1 MICIRERG
9 TRFRFDKKLPKM
21 NIQYTPN
28 GILLTNKTLSELD
41 IFVLDFLDV
50 LKVYTDYVIVSG
62 YVTILFG
69 RARGTEDID
78 IIIEKMD
85 RGMFDRFFNDLTERN
100 YWFLNSDDRNELFSM
115 LNESLAIRIAKSG
128 EIIPNIELKFVKDY
142 FDNFSLKNSLKV
154 MIGDHEMKI
163 SPIEL
168 QIPYKLYLSGDKD
181 IEDAIYL
188 YEIFKE
194 TVDRKTLKNFLKEF
208 DVDATDYGIEI

>member
-1 MICIRERG
+1 M
-9 TRFRFDKKLPKM
+9 DKNQNVISDNRKM
-21 NIQYTPN
+21 NIQHTPN
-28 GILLTNKTLSELD
+28 GIRLTNKNLSELD
-41 IFVLDFLDV
+41 IFVLDFLSV
-50 LKVYTDYVIVSG
+50 LKAYTNYVIVSG

-85 RGMFDRFFNDLTERN
+85 RGMFERFFNDLTERN
-100 YWFLNSDDRNELFSM
+100 YWFLNSDDQNDLFNM
-115 LNESLAIRIAKSG
+115 LNENLAVRIAKID

-194 TVDRKTLKNFLKEF
+194 TIDRKTLKNFLKEF

>member
-1 MICIRERG
+1 
-9 TRFRFDKKLPKM
+9 M
-21 NIQYTPN
+21 NIQHTHN
-28 GILLTNKTLSELD
+28 GIRLTNKTLSELD
-41 IFVLDFLDV
+41 IFVLDFLSV
-50 LKVYTDYVIVSG
+50 LKTYTNYVIVSG

-78 IIIEKMD
+78 IIIEKID
-85 RGMFDRFFNDLTERN
+85 RGMFERFFSDLTERN
-100 YWFLNSDDRNELFSM
+100 YWFLNSDDQNDLFNM
-115 LNESLAIRIAKSG
+115 LNENLAVRIAKSG

-142 FDNFSLKNSLKV
+142 FDNFSLRNSLKV
-154 MIGDHEMKI
+154 MMGDHEMKI

>member
-1 MICIRERG
+1 
-9 TRFRFDKKLPKM
+9 M
-21 NIQYTPN
+21 NIQHTHN
-28 GILLTNKTLSELD
+28 GIRLTNKTLSELD
-41 IFVLDFLDV
+41 TFVIDFLSV
-50 LKVYTDYVIVSG
+50 LKAYTNYVIVSD

-69 RARGTEDID
+69 RARGTEDVD

-85 RGMFDRFFNDLTERN
+85 RGMFERFFNDLTERN
-100 YWFLNSDDRNELFSM
+100 YWFLNSDDRNYLFNM
-115 LNESLAIRIAKSG
+115 LNENLAVRIAKSA

-142 FDNFSLKNSLKV
+142 FDNFSIKNSLKV
-154 MIGDHEMKI
+154 MIGDREMKI

-188 YEIFKE
+188 YELFKE
-194 TVDRKTLKNFLKEF
+194 TIDRKTMKNFLEEF

>member
-1 MICIRERG
+1 
-9 TRFRFDKKLPKM
+9 M
-21 NIQYTPN
+21 NIQHTRN
-28 GILLTNKTLSELD
+28 GIRLTNKTLSELD
-41 IFVLDFLDV
+41 VFVLDFLSV
-50 LKVYTDYVIVSG
+50 LKAYTDYVIVSG

-85 RGMFDRFFNDLTERN
+85 RGMFERFFNDLTERN
-100 YWFLNSDDRNELFSM
+100 YWFLNSDDQNDLFNM
-115 LNESLAIRIAKSG
+115 LNENLAVRIAKID

-168 QIPYKLYLSGDKD
+168 QIPYKLYLSGAKD
-181 IEDAIYL
+181 VEDAIYL

-194 TVDRKTLKNFLKEF
+194 MIDRKTLKNFLKEF
-208 DVDATDYGIEI
+208 DVDAIDYGIKI

>member
-1 MICIRERG
+1 
-9 TRFRFDKKLPKM
+9 M
-21 NIQYTPN
+21 NIQHTPA

-41 IFVLDFLDV
+41 IFVLDFLNI

-78 IIIEKMD
+78 TIIEKMD
-85 RGMFDRFFNDLTERN
+85 RKTFERFFNELTERN
-100 YWFLNSDDRNELFSM
+100 YWFLNSDDRNDLFDM
-115 LNESLAIRIAKSG
+115 LNENLAVRIAKSN
-128 EIIPNIELKFVKDY
+128 EIVPNIELKFAKDY
-142 FDNFSLKNSLKV
+142 FDNFSIRNSMKV
-154 MIGDHEMKI
+154 WIDDHKIKI

-168 QIPYKLYLSGDKD
+168 QIAYKLYLSGDKD

-194 TVDRKTLKNFLKEF
+194 KINRKMLKNFLEEF
-208 DVDATDYGIEI
+208 DADAIKYGIEI

>member
-1 MICIRERG
+1 M
-9 TRFRFDKKLPKM
+9 D
-21 NIQYTPN
+21 IQHTPN
-28 GILLTNKTLSELD
+28 KIILTNKTLSELD
-41 IFVLDFLDV
+41 TFVLDFLRV
-50 LKVYTDYVIVSG
+50 LKAYTDYVIVSG

-85 RGMFDRFFNDLTERN
+85 RGMFDSFFNDLTEKN
-100 YWFLNSDDRNELFSM
+100 YWFLNSDDQNELFSM

-142 FDNFSLKNSLKV
+142 FDNFSLKNSPKV
-154 MIGDHEMKI
+154 KMGDHEMKI

-194 TVDRKTLKNFLKEF
+194 TIDRKTLKNFLEEF

>member
-1 MICIRERG
+1 
-9 TRFRFDKKLPKM
+9 M
-21 NIQYTPN
+21 NIQHTPN
-28 GILLTNKTLSELD
+28 GIFLTNKALSELD
-41 IFVLDFLDV
+41 VFVLDFLSV
-50 LKVYTDYVIVSG
+50 LKAYTDYVIVSG

-85 RGMFDRFFNDLTERN
+85 MGTFNRFFDELTNKN
-100 YWFLNSDDRNELFSM
+100 YWFLNSDDQNDLFNM
-115 LNESLAIRIAKSG
+115 LNENLAVRIAKSG

-154 MIGDHEMKI
+154 TIGDHEMKI

-168 QIPYKLYLSGDKD
+168 QIPYKLYLSGNKD

-194 TVDRKTLKNFLKEF
+194 TIDRKTLKNFLKEF
-208 DVDATDYGIEI
+208 DVDATDHGIEI

>member
-1 MICIRERG
+1 
-9 TRFRFDKKLPKM
+9 M
-21 NIQYTPN
+21 NIQHTHN
-28 GILLTNKTLSELD
+28 GIRLTNKTLSELD
-41 IFVLDFLDV
+41 IFVLDFLSV
-50 LKVYTDYVIVSG
+50 LKTYTNYVIVSG

-78 IIIEKMD
+78 IIIEKID
-85 RGMFDRFFNDLTERN
+85 RGMFERFFSDLTERN
-100 YWFLNSDDRNELFSM
+100 YWFLNSDDQNDLFNM
-115 LNESLAIRIAKSG
+115 LNENLAVRIAKSG

-142 FDNFSLKNSLKV
+142 FDNFSLRNSLKV

-194 TVDRKTLKNFLKEF
+194 TIDRKTLKNFLEEF
-208 DVDATDYGIEI
+208 DMDATDYGIEI

>member
-1 MICIRERG
+1 
-9 TRFRFDKKLPKM
+9 M
-21 NIQYTPN
+21 NIQHAHN
-28 GILLTNKTLSELD
+28 GIRLTNKTISELD
-41 IFVLDFLDV
+41 TFVLDFLRV
-50 LKVYTDYVIVSG
+50 LKAYTDYVIVSG

-69 RARGTEDID
+69 RARGTEDVD

-85 RGMFDRFFNDLTERN
+85 RGMFERFFNDLTERN
-100 YWFLNSDDRNELFSM
+100 YWFLNSDDQNDLFNM
-115 LNESLAIRIAKSG
+115 LNENLAVRIAKSG

-142 FDNFSLKNSLKV
+142 FDNFSLKNALKV

-194 TVDRKTLKNFLKEF
+194 TIDRKTLKNFLKEF

>member
-1 MICIRERG
+1 
-9 TRFRFDKKLPKM
+9 M
-21 NIQYTPN
+21 NIQHTHN
-28 GILLTNKTLSELD
+28 GIRLTNKTLSELD
-41 IFVLDFLDV
+41 TFVLGFLSV
-50 LKVYTDYVIVSG
+50 LKAYTNYVIVSG

-85 RGMFDRFFNDLTERN
+85 RGMFERFFNDLTERN
-100 YWFLNSDDRNELFSM
+100 YWFLNSDDQNDLFNM
-115 LNESLAIRIAKSG
+115 LNENLAVRIAKSG

-142 FDNFSLKNSLKV
+142 FDNFSLRNSLKV

-194 TVDRKTLKNFLKEF
+194 TIDRKTLKNFLEEF
-208 DVDATDYGIEI
+208 DMDATDYGIEI

>member
-1 MICIRERG
+1 
-9 TRFRFDKKLPKM
+9 M
-21 NIQYTPN
+21 NIQHTHN
-28 GILLTNKTLSELD
+28 GIRLTNKTLSELD
-41 IFVLDFLDV
+41 IFVLDFLSV
-50 LKVYTDYVIVSG
+50 LKAYTNYVIVSG

-85 RGMFDRFFNDLTERN
+85 RGMFERFFNDLTERN
-100 YWFLNSDDRNELFSM
+100 YWFLNSDDQNDLFNM
-115 LNESLAIRIAKSG
+115 LNENLAVRIAKSG

-142 FDNFSLKNSLKV
+142 FDNFSLENSLKV
-154 MIGDHEMKI
+154 MMGDHEIKI

-194 TVDRKTLKNFLKEF
+194 TIDRKTLKNFLKEF

>member
-1 MICIRERG
+1 
-9 TRFRFDKKLPKM
+9 M
-21 NIQYTPN
+21 NIQHTHN
-28 GILLTNKTLSELD
+28 GIRLTNKTLSELD
-41 IFVLDFLDV
+41 TFVLDFLSV
-50 LKVYTDYVIVSG
+50 LKAYTDYVIVSG

-85 RGMFDRFFNDLTERN
+85 RGMFERFFNDLTERN
-100 YWFLNSDDRNELFSM
+100 YWFLNSDDQNDLFNM
-115 LNESLAIRIAKSG
+115 LNENLAVRIAKID

-154 MIGDHEMKI
+154 MIDDHEMKI

-194 TVDRKTLKNFLKEF
+194 TIDRKTLKNFLKEF

>member
-1 MICIRERG
+1 
-9 TRFRFDKKLPKM
+9 M
-21 NIQYTPN
+21 NIQHTHN
-28 GILLTNKTLSELD
+28 GIRLTNKTLSELD
-41 IFVLDFLDV
+41 TFVLDFLSV
-50 LKVYTDYVIVSG
+50 LKAYTDYVIVSG

-85 RGMFDRFFNDLTERN
+85 RGMFERFFNDLTERN
-100 YWFLNSDDRNELFSM
+100 YWFLNSDDQNDLFNM
-115 LNESLAIRIAKSG
+115 LNENLAVRIAKSG

-168 QIPYKLYLSGDKD
+168 QIPYKLYLSGDKY

-188 YEIFKE
+188 YEIFKD
-194 TVDRKTLKNFLKEF
+194 TIDRKTLKNFLKEF
-208 DVDATDYGIEI
+208 DVDVTDHGIEI

>member
-1 MICIRERG
+1 
-9 TRFRFDKKLPKM
+9 M
-21 NIQYTPN
+21 NIQHTHN
-28 GILLTNKTLSELD
+28 GIRLTNKTLSELD
-41 IFVLDFLDV
+41 TFVLDFLSV
-50 LKVYTDYVIVSG
+50 LKAYTDYVIVSG

-85 RGMFDRFFNDLTERN
+85 RGMFERFFNDLTERN
-100 YWFLNSDDRNELFSM
+100 YWFLNSDDQNDLFNM
-115 LNESLAIRIAKSG
+115 LNENLAVRIAKID

-154 MIGDHEMKI
+154 MMGDHEMKI

-194 TVDRKTLKNFLKEF
+194 TIDRKTLKNFLKEF
-208 DVDATDYGIEI
+208 DVDATDYGIKI

>member
-1 MICIRERG
+1 
-9 TRFRFDKKLPKM
+9 M
-21 NIQYTPN
+21 NIQHTPN

-41 IFVLDFLDV
+41 TFVLDFLSV
-50 LKVYTDYVIVSG
+50 LKAYANYVIVSG

-85 RGMFDRFFNDLTERN
+85 MRTFDRFFDELTNKN
-100 YWFLNSDDRNELFSM
+100 YWFLNSDDQKELFSM
-115 LNESLAIRIAKSG
+115 LNESLAVRIAKTN

-142 FDNFSLKNSLKV
+142 FDNFSLKNYLKV
-154 MIGDHEMKI
+154 VIGDHEMKI

-194 TVDRKTLKNFLKEF
+194 TIDRKTLKHFLKEF
-208 DVDATDYGIEI
+208 DADATDYGIEI

>member
-1 MICIRERG
+1 
-9 TRFRFDKKLPKM
+9 M
-21 NIQYTPN
+21 NIQHTHN
-28 GILLTNKTLSELD
+28 GIRLTNKTLSELD
-41 IFVLDFLDV
+41 IFVLDFLSV
-50 LKVYTDYVIVSG
+50 LKTYTNYVIVSG

-85 RGMFDRFFNDLTERN
+85 RGMFERFFSDLTERN
-100 YWFLNSDDRNELFSM
+100 YWFLNSDDQNDLFNM
-115 LNESLAIRIAKSG
+115 LNENLAVRIAKSG

-142 FDNFSLKNSLKV
+142 FDNFSLRNSLKV

>member
-1 MICIRERG
+1 MVSIL
-9 TRFRFDKKLPKM
+9 FDKKLPKM
-21 NIQYTPN
+21 NIQHTHN
-28 GILLTNKTLSELD
+28 GIRLTNKTLSELD
-41 IFVLDFLDV
+41 VFVLDFLSV
-50 LKVYTDYVIVSG
+50 LKAYTDYVIVSG

-85 RGMFDRFFNDLTERN
+85 RGMFERFFNDLTERN
-100 YWFLNSDDRNELFSM
+100 YWFLNSDDQNDLFNM
-115 LNESLAIRIAKSG
+115 LNENLAVRIAKID

-154 MIGDHEMKI
+154 MICDHEMKI

-194 TVDRKTLKNFLKEF
+194 MIDRKTLKNFLKEF

>member
-1 MICIRERG
+1 
-9 TRFRFDKKLPKM
+9 M
-21 NIQYTPN
+21 NIQHTHN
-28 GILLTNKTLSELD
+28 GIRLTNKTLSELD
-41 IFVLDFLDV
+41 IFVLDFLSV
-50 LKVYTDYVIVSG
+50 LKTYTNYVIVSG

-78 IIIEKMD
+78 IIIEKID
-85 RGMFDRFFNDLTERN
+85 RGMFERFFSDLTERN
-100 YWFLNSDDRNELFSM
+100 YWFLNSDDQNDLFNM
-115 LNESLAIRIAKSG
+115 LNENLAVRIAKSG

-142 FDNFSLKNSLKV
+142 FDNFSLGNSLKV
-154 MIGDHEMKI
+154 MMGDHEMKI

>member
-1 MICIRERG
+1 
-9 TRFRFDKKLPKM
+9 M

-41 IFVLDFLDV
+41 TFVLDFINV
-50 LKVYTDYVIVSG
+50 LKAYTDYVIVSV

-69 RARGTEDID
+69 RARGTEAID
-78 IIIEKMD
+78 TIIEKMNK
-85 RGMFDRFFNDLTERN
+85 GIFERFFNDLTEKN
-100 YWFLNSDDRNELFSM
+100 YWFLNSDDQNDLFNM
-115 LNESLAIRIAKSG
+115 LNEDLAVRIAKSG

-154 MIGDHEMKI
+154 IIGDHEMKI
-163 SPIEL
+163 APIEL

-194 TVDRKTLKNFLKEF
+194 TVDRKTLKNILKEF

>member
-1 MICIRERG
+1 
-9 TRFRFDKKLPKM
+9 M
-21 NIQYTPN
+21 NIQHTHN
-28 GILLTNKTLSELD
+28 GIRLTNKTLSELD
-41 IFVLDFLDV
+41 IFVLDFLSV
-50 LKVYTDYVIVSG
+50 LKTYTNYVIVSG

-78 IIIEKMD
+78 IIIEKID
-85 RGMFDRFFNDLTERN
+85 RGMFERFFSDLTERN
-100 YWFLNSDDRNELFSM
+100 YWFLNSDDQNDLFNM
-115 LNESLAIRIAKSG
+115 LNENLAVRIAKSG

-142 FDNFSLKNSLKV
+142 FDNFSLRNSLKV

>member
-1 MICIRERG
+1 
-9 TRFRFDKKLPKM
+9 M
-21 NIQYTPN
+21 NIQHTHN
-28 GILLTNKTLSELD
+28 GIRLTNKTLSELD
-41 IFVLDFLDV
+41 TFVLDFLSV
-50 LKVYTDYVIVSG
+50 LKAYTNYVIVSG

-85 RGMFDRFFNDLTERN
+85 KGMFERFFNELTERN
-100 YWFLNSDDRNELFSM
+100 YWFLNSDDQNDLFNM
-115 LNESLAIRIAKSG
+115 LNENLAVRIAKSG

-154 MIGDHEMKI
+154 TIGDHEMKI

-168 QIPYKLYLSGDKD
+168 QIPYKLYLSGDKY

-194 TVDRKTLKNFLKEF
+194 TIDRKTLKNFLKEF
-208 DVDATDYGIEI
+208 DVGATDYGIEI

>member
-1 MICIRERG
+1 
-9 TRFRFDKKLPKM
+9 M
-21 NIQYTPN
+21 NIQHTHN
-28 GILLTNKTLSELD
+28 GIRLTNKTLSELD
-41 IFVLDFLDV
+41 TFVLDFLSV
-50 LKVYTDYVIVSG
+50 LKAYTDYVIVSG

-69 RARGTEDID
+69 RARGTEGID

-85 RGMFDRFFNDLTERN
+85 RGMFERFFNDLTERN
-100 YWFLNSDDRNELFSM
+100 YWFLNSDDQNDLFNM
-115 LNESLAIRIAKSG
+115 LNENLAVRIAKID

-154 MIGDHEMKI
+154 MMGDHEMKI

-194 TVDRKTLKNFLKEF
+194 TIDRKTLKNFPKEF